1 MDNLKKYF
9 MQYFWDVVKNQYFD
23 FGGKATRKQFWL
35 FFAWNYALSVVL
47 YIGTQLAVSIL
58 FAVNDKVGL
67 IVGSIFMLVNSIIS
81 LALFIPAL
89 AIQCRRFRDV
99 GLTPWWLLLPFILWG
114 ITAVVMVSTIILLVM
129 QNANSAQMP
138 YASLVAIIFII
149 LLFLSFFSFVAWL
162 VVLILP
168 SGYFDKGKKGL
179 NITQNNI

>member
-9 MQYFWDVVKNQYFD
+9 IQYFWDVVKNQYAD
-23 FGGKATRKQFWL
+23 FTGLATRKQFWL
-35 FFAWNYALSVVL
+35 FFAWNYALSTIL
-47 YIGTQLAVSIL
+47 YMGTQFIVSIL
-58 FAVNDKVGL
+58 FVFNDKLGL
-67 IVGSIFMLVNSIIS
+67 IAGAVLMLVSTIIS

-99 GLTPWWLLLPFILWG
+99 GLSPWWLLLPFILWG

-129 QNANSAQMP
+129 QNADSAQMP
-138 YASLVAIIFII
+138 YASLVVIIFII
-149 LLFLSFFSFVAWL
+149 LLFLSFLSFVAWL

-168 SGYFDKGKKGL
+168 SGYFDKGRKGL